1 MARLKE
7 VLAFINNKGGVG
19 KTTTVQSVAA
29 GIVHCD
35 PKARVLCID
44 LDPQGNLSSL
54 LGWNATSKKF
64 GRDVLSYT
72 IAQALADGDNGSLPV
87 FRKNDKIFYVP
98 ATPHL
103 EGIDLT
109 LNQQMQP
116 KQVLEGLFGNPV
128 IDHTEDPD
136 NGINKEGLT
145 LVQDDFDYILIDCA
159 PSLSVMNYNALS
171 AASGAI
177 IPVEM
182 EALSVM
188 GLTRVIDAIK
198 NVQKH
203 LNPELIVRGILPV
216 RSDKRTRFNNDMLTG
231 LKERYGEIVFNTI
244 IRKCVK
250 LEEAQ
255 AMILDV
261 IEYAPDC
268 TAAKDYIAFVKEL
281 LATTPEN

>member
-7 VLAFINNKGGVG
+7 VLSFINNKGGVG
-19 KTTTVQSVAA
+19 KTTTVQTVAS
-29 GIVHCD
+29 GIVHCNE
-35 PKARVLCID
+35 KARVLCID

-54 LGWNATSKKF
+54 LGWNERKKQF
-64 GRDVLSYT
+64 GKEVLGYT
-72 IAQALADGDNGSLPV
+72 IAQALADGEDGNLPIY
-87 FRKNDKIFYVP
+87 RKDERIFYVP
-98 ATPHL
+98 ATPLL

-128 IDHTEDPD
+128 LDHTDDPEK
-136 NGINKEGLT
+136 GIAKEGLNY
-145 LVQDDFDYILIDCA
+145 VQDDFDYILIDCA

-171 AASGAI
+171 ASSGAI

-203 LNPELIVRGILPV
+203 LNPELEIRGILPV
-216 RSDKRTRFNNDMLTG
+216 RSDKRTRFNNEMLIG
-231 LKERYGEIVFNTI
+231 LKERYGDILFKSV

-255 AMILDV
+255 ALVTDV
-261 IEYAPDC
+261 IDYAPEC
-268 TAAKDYIAFVKEL
+268 TAAKDYMEFVKEL
-281 LATTPEN
+281 IATTPQG